1 MISEHHHNEPSKKNL
16 FISVLLNAIITIAE
30 FIGGVL
36 SNSLALISDAF
47 HNLSDTMA
55 IIISYIALVIGKKDA
70 TKKNTFGFKRIE
82 ILAAL
87 FNSVVLIAV
96 SIYLFY
102 EAYHRFLDP
111 KPIKGMLMF
120 IVASIGLAGNLI
132 SVLLLHKDSSHNLNV
147 KAAYLHLMGDTLSS
161 VGVII
166 GSILIYFWNFTWI
179 DPLLTVIIGIIIL
192 KGSWVIIKETI
203 EILMEASPA
212 NLDLELIKS
221 ELEKHSEIKNIH
233 HIHAWRL
240 SDTNTHFQCHADVSE
255 NISIKEADRIRL
267 ELESVLKNQFHI
279 DHVTIQFEYDSCA
292 DKRSIKIGKGTNQCC

>member
-1 MISEHHHNEPSKKNL
+1 VISEHHHNEPSKKNL

>member
-1 MISEHHHNEPSKKNL
+1 MISEQHHNEPNKRNL

-30 FIGGVL
+30 FIGGFL

-70 TKKNTFGFKRIE
+70 TKKNTFGYKRIE

-96 SIYLFY
+96 SFYLFY
-102 EAYHRFLDP
+102 EAYNRFLDP
-111 KPIKGMLMF
+111 EPIKGTLMF
-120 IVASIGLAGNLI
+120 VVATIGLAGNLI

-147 KAAYLHLMGDTLSS
+147 KAAYLHLLGDTLSS

-166 GSILIYFWNFTWI
+166 GSALIYFWNFTWI
-179 DPLLTVIIGIIIL
+179 DPLLTVLIGLIIL
-192 KGSWVIIKETI
+192 KSSWVIIKETV
-203 EILMEASPA
+203 EILMQASPS

-221 ELEKHSEIKNIH
+221 ELEKHPSIINIH

-240 SDTNTHFQCHADVSE
+240 SDTITHFQCHADVSE
-255 NISIKEADRIRL
+255 NMSIKEADRIRN
-267 ELESVLKNQFHI
+267 ELESILKNQFQI
-279 DHVTIQFEYDSCA
+279 DHVTIQFEYDFCA
-292 DKRSIKIGKGTNQCC
+292 DKQAIKVSRESNRCC